1 MFALLLVAH
10 GLGSIALEAGDAE
23 TARRY
28 FQQELQLA
36 RELPNPRSEALSLS
50 RLCRVALLEGD
61 TDDAAA
67 CLDGCL
73 RLANALGERTGIFVG
88 LVGSAEVA
96 VRRGEMARA
105 ARLLGA
111 ADALR
116 DEIGYSRELWERE
129 QRERVAT
136 ALGNDAAL
144 VAANPEGRAM
154 TLEEALAYALGEDA

>member
-1 MFALLLVAH
+1 V
-10 GLGSIALEAGDAE
+10 
-23 TARRY
+23 
-28 FQQELQLA
+28 
-36 RELPNPRSEALSLS
+36 
-50 RLCRVALLEGD
+50 C
-61 TDDAAA
+61 
-67 CLDGCL
+67 
-73 RLANALGERTGIFVG
+73 